1 MKTLKIAVAQFQP
14 KDGDKDYNLSVSDK
28 LTAKAKEGGAEVI
41 SFHEMSITAYTF
53 LKDLTRDEV
62 KSYAEK
68 VPGKSTEKLI
78 AIAAK
83 HDITVFAGL
92 VEADDAD
99 KLYNTS

>member
-14 KDGDKDYNLSVSDK
+14 KDGDKDYNLSVIDK

-53 LKDLTRDEV
+53 FKDLTRDEV

-68 VPGKSTEKLI
+68 VPGKSTQKLI
-78 AIAAK
+78 EIAAK
-83 HDITVFAGL
+83 
-92 VEADDAD
+92 
-99 KLYNTS
+99 